1 MGCSI
6 PTALKRENEKDKESS
21 RERERGREQCVD
33 KGQRNNSLMVIGDG
47 WNNHGSRLT
56 GLNIGLM

>member
-1 MGCSI
+1 MKK
-6 PTALKRENEKDKESS
+6 TKQAAEN
-21 RERERGREQCVD
+21 ERGREQCVD

-47 WNNHGSRLT
+47 WNNHGSHLT